1 MFINLAVSNSVTLSI
16 HLSANQTRIRQDP
29 PILGKFNMPKSPAYA
44 RFLNAMA
51 VERKESP
58 DPQFEGCE
66 EILAYLSIKE
76 ESNQPVKV
84 TDLVHALQF
93 GTGPTVHRKVSTLSA
108 RGFIKV
114 LASKTDGR
122 TKNLSLTKAGEELL
136 KERTKLMASMLK
148 A

>member
-1 MFINLAVSNSVTLSI
+1 
-16 HLSANQTRIRQDP
+16 
-29 PILGKFNMPKSPAYA
+29 MPKSPAYA
-44 RFLNAMA
+44 RFLNAIA

-58 DPQFEGCE
+58 DLEFDGCE

-84 TDLVHALQF
+84 TDLVYSLQF
-93 GTGPTVHRKVSTLSA
+93 GTGPTVHRKVTTLSE
-108 RGFIKV
+108 RGLIKV

-122 TKNLSLTKAGEELL
+122 TKNLVLTKAGEELL
-136 KERTKLMASMLK
+136 KERTKLMASMLN

>member
-1 MFINLAVSNSVTLSI
+1 
-16 HLSANQTRIRQDP
+16 
-29 PILGKFNMPKSPAYA
+29 MPKSTAYA
-44 RFLNAMA
+44 RFINALT

-58 DPQFEGCE
+58 DPEFEGCE
-66 EILAYLSIKE
+66 EVLAYLSIKE

-84 TDLVHALQF
+84 TDLVHSLQF
-93 GTGPTVHRKVSTLSA
+93 GPGPTVHRKVTTLSA
-108 RGFIKV
+108 RGLIKV

-122 TKNLSLTKAGEELL
+122 AKNIMLTKAGEDLL